1 MSFYVTL
8 HNKETNFET
17 IIDPPMVNLNNYEVA
32 LFDIKFTSDFLVD
45 LGTITICT
53 STNYQL
59 TINITSRDNVHIFY
73 FLYILNLQLTHA
85 ILIDIQKK
93 LYKSSVEF
101 DSFKQNIRTKIIKP
115 VKYFKIQDNTL
126 WLDCSLGYSIKE
138 VKGKLK
144 NIFYPNIEKIT
155 NNTKL
160 KIQVSF
166 LLPKRIQILNSIFV
180 HTNIIESQYCGNK
193 KSNILRLL
201 NVKYKKDQRI
211 IINKGKKYIDVKNSI
226 INSINIELLDDLS
239 NILVS
244 DDFFSQ
250 VLMVLHFRLKK

>member
-1 MSFYVTL
+1 M
-8 HNKETNFET
+8 K
-17 IIDPPMVNLNNYEVA
+17 LNPV
-32 LFDIKFTSDFLVD
+32 SV
-45 LGTITICT
+45 
-53 STNYQL
+53 
-59 TINITSRDNVHIFY
+59 Y
-73 FLYILNLQLTHA
+73 FLYILDLQLTHA

-226 INSINIELLDDLS
+226 ISSINIELLDDLN
-239 NILVS
+239 NILIS